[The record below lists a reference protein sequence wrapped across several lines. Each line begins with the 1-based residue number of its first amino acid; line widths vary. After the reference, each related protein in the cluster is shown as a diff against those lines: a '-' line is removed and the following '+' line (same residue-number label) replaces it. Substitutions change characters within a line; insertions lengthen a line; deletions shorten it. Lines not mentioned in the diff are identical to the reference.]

1 MEMLYYLMH
10 RFYLWHIP
18 LLPRIIM
25 LIIRVVYG
33 AFIPYQV
40 RIGPGVNFSHCMGIV
55 IAPGARLG
63 SRVKI
68 RQQVTIGS
76 GHAVIGDDVEF
87 GAGAKVIGSVRIG
100 NRAKI
105 GANAVVI
112 HDIPDDA
119 TAVGVPAK
127 VVMISGKKVSNDGNL
142 E

>member
-1 MEMLYYLMH
+1 MERLYYMMH
-10 RFYLWHIP
+10 RLYLWRIP
-18 LLPRIIM
+18 FLPRIIM
-25 LIIRVVYG
+25 LIIRIVYG
-33 AFIPYQV
+33 AFIPYRV
-40 RIGPGVNFSHCMGIV
+40 RIGPGVDFSHCMGIV

-105 GANAVVI
+105 GANAVVV

-119 TAVGVPAK
+119 TAVGVPAR
-127 VVMISGKKVSNDGNL
+127 VVMIAGKRVSN
-142 E
+142 